1 MKVPCFRN
9 VLDWWKCKTFGFKF
23 PPGMYSSSF
32 FFVLLYV
39 SSFMLSKLLSISSKL
54 VVVDVL
60 WRTTSLMLH
69 RGGTLGIGKKLC
81 SILFLFVM
89 NDKCLWKKN
98 NKNMTRNKVA
108 KTCKKYSI
116 KVGWKAW
123 TYMHICSKFSHMQ
136 YMLTLV
142 IDWHKKGR
150 KFKTT
155 HQNLKFASKSMF
167 IGKGINKDEI
177 LIILQLHPWETST
190 SMYAMRI
197 HAFLASSY
205 SHFFSTRS
213 KTS

>member
-1 MKVPCFRN
+1 MTN
-9 VLDWWKCKTFGFKF
+9 VCEE
-23 PPGMYSSSF
+23 
-32 FFVLLYV
+32 
-39 SSFMLSKLLSISSKL
+39 
-54 VVVDVL
+54 
-60 WRTTSLMLH
+60 RTTKTWQ
-69 RGGTLGIGKKLC
+69 GTKLQKHVKKIQLR
-81 SILFLFVM
+81 LVEKLEP
-89 NDKCLWKKN
+89 
-98 NKNMTRNKVA
+98 
-108 KTCKKYSI
+108 TCIY
-116 KVGWKAW
+116 A
-123 TYMHICSKFSHMQ
+123 SKFSHMQ

-167 IGKGINKDEI
+167 IGEGINKDEI
-177 LIILQLHPWETST
+177 LIISQLHPWETST